1 MSALSLSPLLLF
13 LSPSSK
19 MSRIQTRLPSIP
31 VRTPKN
37 RFQAKEDEA
46 SKTGQRVTIPALDN
60 MTGTLRFVGSVDGK
74 PGIFAGIEL
83 DEKGKGKN
91 DGSVQG

>member
-1 MSALSLSPLLLF
+1 
-13 LSPSSK
+13 

-37 RFQAKEDEA
+37 RFQARDDESSNKA
-46 SKTGQRVTIPALDN
+46 GQRVTIPSLDN
-60 MTGTLRFVGSVDGK
+60 MTGILRYVGQVDSK

-83 DEKGKGKN
+83 DKKGQGKN